1 MKGGFLIGSNEK
13 PMEGNIYSDKSAMV
27 LDWLLRE
34 GIKNLELS
42 VRNVSK
48 ETKVSLG
55 SVQRVFGTLVLKGIL
70 QAEGIRTSKKFFLK
84 DPKRLLESWLEHY
97 SIVKKCKMRTYRS
110 GLQDVTELLE
120 AIKEFNL
127 SNKVALALHSAAE
140 VHGYKN
146 TNLNTLE
153 LYMLDPLIRP
163 QLEEKLL
170 LEPQE
175 RGYEV
180 LLIEPYYKSLLKSS
194 FDSNLDINTSPFILT
209 FLDLYHFPLRGQEQA
224 EFMAERI
231 PELKRIYKS
240 GKLSLYPTK
249 KTKLFRNFS
258 GFYCHWRRFC

>member
-1 MKGGFLIGSNEK
+1 MEGRFLIGSNEK
-13 PMEGNIYSDKSAMV
+13 PLEGNIYSDKSAVV
-27 LDWLLRE
+27 LDWLLRD
-34 GIKNLELS
+34 GIKNRELS

-48 ETKVSLG
+48 EAEISLG
-55 SVQRVFGTLVLKGIL
+55 SVQRVFKTLVLKGIL
-70 QAEGIRTSKKFFLK
+70 QVEGIRTAKKFYLK

-110 GLQDVTELLE
+110 GFQAKAELLE
-120 AIKEFNL
+120 AIKKSNL
-127 SNKVALALHSAAE
+127 RDKVALALHSAVEA
-140 VHGYKN
+140 HGYKN

-163 QLEEKLL
+163 LLEKKLL

-180 LLIEPYYKSLLKSS
+180 LLIEPYYKSLLKNTC
-194 FDSNLDINTSPFILT
+194 DLNLDINVSPSILT

-224 EFMAERI
+224 EFMAERL

-240 GKLSLYPTK
+240 GKS
-249 KTKLFRNFS
+249 S
-258 GFYCHWRRFC
+258 

>member
-1 MKGGFLIGSNEK
+1 MEGRFLIGSNEK
-13 PMEGNIYSDKSAMV
+13 PVEGNIYSDKSAVV

-34 GIKNLELS
+34 STKSRELS

-48 ETKVSLG
+48 EAGVSLG
-55 SVQRVFGTLVLKGIL
+55 SVQRVFGALILKGIL
-70 QAEGIRTSKKFFLK
+70 QAEGIRTAKKFFLK

-110 GLQDVTELLE
+110 GFQDKAELLE
-120 AIKEFNL
+120 AIKKSNL
-127 SNKVALALHSAAE
+127 SNKVALALHSAVEA
-140 VHGYKN
+140 HGYKN

-163 QLEEKLL
+163 QLEKKLL

-180 LLIEPYYKSLLKSS
+180 LLIEPYYKSLLKNTC
-194 FDSNLDINTSPFILT
+194 DSNLDINVSPSILT

-224 EFMAERI
+224 EFMAQRL

-240 GKLSLYPTK
+240 GKS
-249 KTKLFRNFS
+249 S
-258 GFYCHWRRFC
+258 